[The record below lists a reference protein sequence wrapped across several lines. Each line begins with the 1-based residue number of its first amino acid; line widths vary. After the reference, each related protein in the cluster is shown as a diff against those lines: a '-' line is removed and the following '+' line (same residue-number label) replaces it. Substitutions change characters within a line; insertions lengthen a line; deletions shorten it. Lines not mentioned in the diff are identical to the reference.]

1 MQNTSVTDISY
12 LDNRNHN
19 DTSDINTNTP
29 KNITISNT
37 S

>member
-1 MQNTSVTDISY
+1 MQNTSLIDISH

-19 DTSDINTNTP
+19 DISDINTNTP